1 VKKDMEFKMFLNG
14 QWVEAHSK
22 KTFEVINP
30 ANGELVGTVPMGST
44 GETKRAIEASYE
56 AFGKW
61 SKLPAEE
68 RCKYLKKWYELVMDE
83 KEEIGRIMT
92 LEQGKPLAEAIGEV
106 VYGAK
111 FIEWYSEEGKRIYGE
126 TIPASAENKR
136 ILVHKQPVG
145 VVGAITPW
153 NFPAAMITRKMAP
166 ALAAGC
172 TIIVKPAFNTPLTA
186 IKLFE
191 LFERA
196 GFPKGV
202 ANLVTGSAKEIG
214 NTMMEDSR
222 VRKITFTGST
232 EVGKLLMSQASK
244 TVKNISLELGG
255 HAPLIVFD
263 DADLDKAVEG
273 VLVSKFRNGGQVCI
287 ATNRIYVQEEVQHS
301 FIEKLA
307 NRVKEMKIGNG
318 LEANVDIGPI
328 IDRAG
333 YEKIN
338 QHIDDAVSK
347 GAKIEAGGRG
357 RHEGQHQDAGYFFE
371 PTVLS
376 CIKHDM
382 IIMEEETF
390 GPVVPVAVFKTEE
403 EVIGLANN
411 TNYGLAAY
419 VFTESLSRGLRISEA
434 LEYGIVGLNDG
445 KPSTAQAP
453 FGGFKESGI
462 GREGGHFGIEE
473 FLEVKY
479 ISIGL

>member
-1 VKKDMEFKMFLNG
+1 MKFKMYLNG
-14 QWVEAHSK
+14 QWSEADSK
-22 KTFEVINP
+22 KIFQVTNP
-30 ANGELVGTVPMGST
+30 ANGEVVGEVPMG
-44 GETKRAIEASYE
+44 GEAETQRAISGAYE
-56 AFGKW
+56 AFKQW
-61 SKLPAEE
+61 SKLPAKE
-68 RCKYLKKWYELVMDE
+68 RCNYLKRWYELIMDE

-92 LEQGKPLAEAIGEV
+92 VEQGKPLAEAIGEV
-106 VYGAK
+106 VYAAS
-111 FIEWYSEEGKRIYGE
+111 FIDWYSEEGKRVYGE
-126 TIPASAENKR
+126 TIPSSFENKR
-136 ILVHKQPVG
+136 MLVHKQPVG

-191 LFERA
+191 LFEKA

-202 ANLVTGSAKEIG
+202 ANLITGSARKIG
-214 NTMMEDSR
+214 NTLMEDSR

-232 EVGKLLMSQASK
+232 EVGKLLMSQAAK

-273 VLVSKFRNGGQVCI
+273 TIASKFRNGGQVCI
-287 ATNRIYVQEEVQHS
+287 ATNRIYVQEKVKDL
-301 FIEKLA
+301 FLEKLA
-307 NRVKEMKIGNG
+307 AKVKSMKVGNG
-318 LEANVDIGPI
+318 LEENIDIGPVI
-328 IDRAG
+328 NKDG
-333 YEKIN
+333 YDKIKE
-338 QHIDDAVSK
+338 HIDDAVSK
-347 GAKIEAGGRG
+347 GATIEAGGKG
-357 RHEGQHQDAGYFFE
+357 RHEGKHDDAGYFFE

-376 CIKHDM
+376 CINDDM
-382 IIMEEETF
+382 LIMEEETF
-390 GPVVPVAVFKTEE
+390 GPVVPVATFKTVE
-403 EVIGLANN
+403 EVIELANN

-419 VFTESLSRGLRISEA
+419 VFTESLSAGLRVSEA

-445 KPSTAQAP
+445 KPSAAQAP

>member
-1 VKKDMEFKMFLNG
+1 MYYKMYING
-14 QWVEAHSK
+14 EWTDSYSK
-22 KTFEVINP
+22 EYFDVINP
-30 ANGELVGTVPMGST
+30 AT
-44 GETKRAIEASYE
+44 GEVIGKVAKGGSKETERAVTAAYE
-56 AFGKW
+56 AFEEW
-61 SKLPAEE
+61 SEFTAKDRYKIL
-68 RCKYLKKWYELVMDE
+68 RKWYELIMQE

-106 VYGAK
+106 VYGAS
-111 FIEWYSEEGKRIYGE
+111 FVEWYAEEAKRIYGE
-126 TIPASAENKR
+126 TIPASAKDKR

-172 TIIVKPAFNTPLTA
+172 TVVVKPAYKTPLTA

-191 LFERA
+191 LLDKA
-196 GFPKGV
+196 GLPKGA
-202 ANLVTGSAKEIG
+202 ANLVMGSAREIG
-214 NTMMEDSR
+214 NALMKDKR

-232 EVGKLLMSQASK
+232 EIGKKLMAQAAE

-263 DADLDKAVEG
+263 DADLDKAAEG
-273 VLVSKFRNGGQVCI
+273 AVASKFRNCGQVCI
-287 ATNRIYVQEEVQHS
+287 ATNRIYVQENVKEK
-301 FIEKLA
+301 FIEKLVE
-307 NRVKEMKIGNG
+307 RVKKLRVGNG
-318 LEANVDIGPI
+318 FEEGIDIGPI
-328 IDRAG
+328 INREG
-333 YEKIN
+333 FIKI
-338 QHIDDAVSK
+338 QEHIEDALSR
-347 GAKIEAGGRG
+347 GAKIEIGGKG
-357 RHEGQHQDAGYFFE
+357 KHLGENDEAGYFFE
-371 PTVLS
+371 PTVIS
-376 CIKHDM
+376 NVKNDM
-382 IIMEEETF
+382 IIMSEETF
-390 GPVVPVAVFKTEE
+390 GPVVPVATFKTEE
-403 EVIGLANN
+403 EAIKLAND

-419 VFTESLSRGLRISEA
+419 MFTESLSRGLRVSEK

-445 KPSTAQAP
+445 RPSTAQAP